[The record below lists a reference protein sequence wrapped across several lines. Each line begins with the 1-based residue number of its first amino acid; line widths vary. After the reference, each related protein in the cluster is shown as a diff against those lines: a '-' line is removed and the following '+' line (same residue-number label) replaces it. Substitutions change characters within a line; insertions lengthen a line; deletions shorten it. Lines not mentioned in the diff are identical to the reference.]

1 MADTNNIE
9 VVKMLPISS
18 DPVKAE
24 IELNQMIYEI
34 QHNHATTVHEDLCGG
49 IDPYKFLFAYNEIVG
64 SPGDATARY
73 GVAVIE
79 GAADPVLTETRI
91 NDCFDAMRANED
103 VTTKFISISHPSE
116 FIYIAFYKIGG
127 SRDWPIVKIKT
138 IVADPVQAGHYLG
151 RSIETWRDDEAI
163 FPYDKLMIDK
173 NHLLLLCDDIITPTP
188 TPEPTP

>member
-34 QHNHATTVHEDLCGG
+34 QHNHDTAVHEDLCGG

-64 SPGDATARY
+64 SPGDATASY

-79 GAADPVLTETRI
+79 GAADTVLS
-91 NDCFDAMRANED
+91 CQ
-103 VTTKFISISHPSE
+103 
-116 FIYIAFYKIGG
+116 
-127 SRDWPIVKIKT
+127 SR
-138 IVADPVQAGHYLG
+138 QASALG
-151 RSIETWRDDEAI
+151 
-163 FPYDKLMIDK
+163 
-173 NHLLLLCDDIITPTP
+173 LCCCLSGFACSVP
-188 TPEPTP
+188 